1 MKHII
6 VAAAIFLSIQTGATI
21 LFTRNVYAAAPAE
34 YDEQNDNTCQNGVCS
49 LPKHNSNDDS
59 DE

>member
-49 LPKHNSNDDS
+49 LPKHNSNDDR

>member
-6 VAAAIFLSIQTGATI
+6 IAAAILLSIQTGAII
-21 LFTRNVYAAAPAE
+21 LFTSNVYAATPVE

-49 LPKHNSNDDS
+49 LPKHNSNDDR